1 MYNPEWHYITSELEK
16 VLKMNDWELIP
27 AAEPL
32 YIYDVKCGVVG
43 DRKGTEW
50 ISVNTFSIDPK
61 NVCVEAN
68 ETKYMDKLDKLGF
81 DVIPVPFADVYPFGG
96 GLHCATVDVHRE
108 GNCEDYFPNQIECL

>member
-1 MYNPEWHYITSELEK
+1 
-16 VLKMNDWELIP
+16 
-27 AAEPL
+27 
-32 YIYDVKCGVVG
+32 
-43 DRKGTEW
+43 
-50 ISVNTFSIDPK
+50 VNTFSIDPK